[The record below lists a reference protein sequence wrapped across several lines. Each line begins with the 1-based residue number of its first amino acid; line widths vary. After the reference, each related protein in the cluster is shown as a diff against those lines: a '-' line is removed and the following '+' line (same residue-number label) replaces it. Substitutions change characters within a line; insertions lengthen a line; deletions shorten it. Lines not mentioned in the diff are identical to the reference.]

1 MRITNVSISTN
12 YLHDVQNNLQKM
24 DKLNTQLNTGQ
35 QVNKVSDDPYKAIKI
50 MNMKSEINN
59 VEKYN
64 SNCDEITGWLDT
76 TDGALDSMGNLT
88 SDIKTLLISI
98 SGSFG
103 EDEIKAVQSEVNE
116 KVKQIGEALNTTYAG
131 KYIFGGT
138 KTDEQPIKITK
149 DPVTGMA
156 QLQINPN
163 LNNDELKVAIS
174 DGITIEYNLSAG
186 KVTNDGDG
194 LKTINEIVNKLSDNP
209 IDMNEIGKLSK
220 DLDKYMNDVLS
231 DRATV
236 GAKTNSVGD
245 IKNTNEENIL
255 QMKGTF
261 SKMQDVDFAEKY
273 IELKSAEMIYTSNMQ
288 VGAKIIQ
295 PTILDYLR

>member
-1 MRITNVSISTN
+1 MRITNASMSTN
-12 YLHDVQNNLQKM
+12 YLNDVQNNLQKM

-76 TDGALDSMGNLT
+76 TDGALDSIGSLT
-88 SDIKTLLISI
+88 SDIKTLLTSI
-98 SGSFG
+98 SGAFG

-116 KVKQIGEALNTTYAG
+116 KVKQIGEALNTTYGG
-131 KYIFGGT
+131 KYIFGGS
-138 KTDEQPIKITK
+138 KTDEAPIKITE

-163 LNNDELKVAIS
+163 SNNDKLKVAIS
-174 DGITIEYNLSAG
+174 DGITMDYNLSVG
-186 KVTNDGDG
+186 QVTNNGDG
-194 LKTINEIVNKLSDNP
+194 LKTINDIVNKLSDNP
-209 IDMNEIGKLSK
+209 IDMDEIGKLSK
-220 DLDKYMNDVLS
+220 DLDNYMNDVLN
-231 DRATV
+231 DRAAV
-236 GAKTNSVGD
+236 GAKTNSVES

-255 QMKGTF
+255 QMKGIF
-261 SKMQDVDFAEKY
+261 SNMQDVDFAEKY
-273 IELKSAEMIYTSNMQ
+273 IELKSAEMVYTSCMQ
-288 VGAKIIQ
+288 VGSKIIQ